1 MSASV
6 ISTFWVCVYVC
17 VSSLLLSRVCVHEFV
32 DIDSALESAGAPAVA
47 CSSNTVCIAQHC
59 DNRGWKK
66 GFVPEDGMILKAP
79 RAGGSDFAND
89 ASYITTPAGWQ
100 ATVMA
105 YPLRMRVDQSTHFS
119 FCSQGGF
126 NDNVSEIRISR
137 VGPPPT
143 AAPKQPSKV
152 DLVKEKGDK
161 DEKKD
166 DVHGVLGRMVTRRR
180 V

>member
-1 MSASV
+1 MSFYSITYRHA
-6 ISTFWVCVYVC
+6 TAD
-17 VSSLLLSRVCVHEFV
+17 LLEVEV
-32 DIDSALESAGAPAVA
+32 DSELESAGAPAVA

-59 DNRGWKK
+59 DNSGWKK

-79 RAGGSDFAND
+79 RGGRSDFAND
-89 ASYITTPAGWQ
+89 ASYITTPAGWS
-100 ATVMA
+100 ATVIV
-105 YPLRMRVDQSTHFS
+105 PQGFHHTVDPSGGWS
-119 FCSQGGF
+119 FCSRGGF

-137 VGPPPT
+137 VAPPPT

-166 DVHGVLGRMVTRRR
+166 DVHGVLGRMVTGYVSLRCH
-180 V
+180 